1 MRRFA
6 LVMIRSPSP
15 VFYPLISDLRSL
27 IPWHLNFSI
36 IRDYP
41 SAMEAS
47 MYLEYFG
54 LREAPFRITPHTD
67 FFFPGAKRKATLEAL
82 IYATTHDEGIV
93 KVSGE
98 VGSGKTMLCRML
110 LETLPESVKTI
121 YLANPSLSR
130 EEILDTIA
138 EELDVAI
145 PEKRTRR
152 FLTAI
157 QKRLIDFYAEGR
169 LVVVMVDEA
178 HAMPR
183 ETLEEIR
190 LLSNLESKRHK
201 LLHIVL
207 FGQPELDAHLL
218 ESGMRPLK
226 ERITHNFA
234 LTPLHRDDIG
244 EYLMFRLRRAGYH
257 GPDIFTP
264 AAIRL
269 IARVSEG
276 LTRRI
281 NILADKALLSAFSEN
296 KHMIDARQI
305 KAAIDD
311 AQFNPMNPPSI
322 SEKWIAGSLA
332 SAFLV
337 LIIVLAH
344 SRLREEKPPVFP
356 ETVTSPA
363 ARAPHPS
370 TLPSLPSE
378 AMALPARQESASPS
392 GASDFSPVSPNP
404 PDPRNPPTLDDRVV
418 ATAEWIKSAPD
429 SHFFIQLFS
438 AGASNRGS
446 VEAFLED
453 IRFLD
458 PRQIRVYRSRL
469 SGRDRYGV
477 IYGDYASFE
486 SARADLEA
494 LKRAHPLEQAY
505 IRSIVKLR

>member
-1 MRRFA
+1 
-6 LVMIRSPSP
+6 
-15 VFYPLISDLRSL
+15 
-27 IPWHLNFSI
+27 
-36 IRDYP
+36 
-41 SAMEAS
+41 
-47 MYLEYFG
+47 MYLEHFG

-138 EELDVAI
+138 EELDVTI
-145 PEKRTRR
+145 PEKHTRR
-152 FLTAI
+152 FLTSI

-207 FGQPELDAHLL
+207 FGQPELDVRLL
-218 ESGMRPLK
+218 EPGMRPLK

-234 LTPLHRDDIG
+234 LSPLHRDDIG
-244 EYLMFRLRRAGYH
+244 EYLMFRLRRAGYR

-296 KHMIDARQI
+296 RHLIDAREI

-311 AQFNPMNPPSI
+311 AQFNPMNHPSP
-322 SEKWIAGSLA
+322 SEKWVAGALA
-332 SAFLV
+332 AALLV

-344 SRLREEKPPVFP
+344 SRAREGTQASPPDTAENAHFSADLS
-356 ETVTSPA
+356 TPA
-363 ARAPHPS
+363 APPRAAV
-370 TLPSLPSE
+370 LPSFPPE
-378 AMALPARQESASPS
+378 AMALPIPAQQTDA
-392 GASDFSPVSPNP
+392 
-404 PDPRNPPTLDDRVV
+404 PDPPPHSPPHAPTYSPPLDTRV
-418 ATAEWIKSAPD
+418 AETAQWIASAPN

-438 AGASNRGS
+438 TSASNRAG
-446 VEAFLED
+446 VEAFLEE

-458 PRQIRVYRSRL
+458 TRQVRVYRSRL
-469 SGRDRYGV
+469 SGRNRYGV
-477 IYGDYASFE
+477 IYGDYPSFE
-486 SARADLEA
+486 SARVDLEA

-505 IRSIVKLR
+505 IRSVVKLR